1 MRRLGADEVFPAV
14 CQIIMTARAQ
24 DPATAHL
31 SAGRK
36 AARTRR
42 AWARERIDDLSPE
55 QLAVLRLARRAAS
68 AALGRA
74 RQVGIPCGADF
85 NCNLRAQL
93 DRQDWCCALTG
104 IPFSEER
111 TSAGAGGRDLAP
123 SPDRID
129 PGSGYVSGNVQW
141 ILWCINRAKGRMPE
155 HHFEHVFRELGR
167 ALGDRRTQK

>member
-1 MRRLGADEVFPAV
+1 MRRLGADEAFPSV
-14 CQIIMTARAQ
+14 GQIIMTARAQ
-24 DPATAHL
+24 DPETAHL

-55 QLAVLRLARRAAS
+55 QIAILRLTRRAAS

-74 RQVGIPCGADF
+74 RRVGIPCGATF
-85 NCNLRAQL
+85 NRNLRAQL
-93 DRQDWCCALTG
+93 EGQGWCCALTG
-104 IPFSEER
+104 IPFSEEK
-111 TSAGAGGRDLAP
+111 TSARAGGRDFAP

-155 HHFEHVFRELGR
+155 HHFEHVFRELVR
-167 ALGDRRTQK
+167 ALGKWRTQK